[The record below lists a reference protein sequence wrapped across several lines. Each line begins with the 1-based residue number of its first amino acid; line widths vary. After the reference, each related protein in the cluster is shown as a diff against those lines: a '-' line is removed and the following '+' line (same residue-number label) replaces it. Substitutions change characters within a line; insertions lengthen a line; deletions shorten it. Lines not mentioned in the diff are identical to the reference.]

1 MQISRRKFLRDA
13 GLIATTIGT
22 LSAESCSTQ
31 TRHKLSN
38 KHKPNII
45 YILADDL
52 GYGDLGCYGQK
63 RIKTPNLDKMA
74 AEGMRFTQHYAGSTV
89 CAPSRCALMTGK
101 HTGRCTVRGNVD
113 VLMKPEE
120 FTIAKILKGA
130 GYSTACIG
138 KWGIGHPPPP
148 DDPHTAGFDYFFGYL
163 SMWHAHNYYPD
174 FLWKNGKKVPLKN
187 AVMHP
192 EKHYKEN
199 QAPLVGLANK
209 KVDYTPDLFT
219 EAALQFIEEQNQP
232 AYPKARPSGR
242 PFFLFLSYTI
252 PHANNEAGQ
261 FGEHGMEVSDYGIYK
276 EKDWPEPEKGKAAM
290 ISRMDRDIG
299 RIFRKLKQLGIDQ
312 NTLVMFSSDNG
323 PHKEGGIDPDFFDS
337 NGPLKGMKRDLYEGG
352 IRVPMIARWP
362 GRIKAA
368 SEFNYVSAFWDML
381 PTFAELA
388 GAAVPKDID
397 GISMVSALLSRPQQK
412 HEYLYWEFHEGSSKQ
427 AVRIGDY
434 KAVRLAPSKP
444 IELYD
449 LKSDVGEEKNIA
461 DQHPQIVAKV
471 KEILSKVRTDED
483 IWPLQDKAGRIP
495 F

>member
-13 GLIATTIGT
+13 GLIAASLGT

-31 TRHKLSN
+31 ARHKLGN

-63 RIKTPNLDKMA
+63 RIKTPNLDTMA

-120 FTIAKILKGA
+120 VTIGKIFKGA

-148 DDPHTAGFDYFFGYL
+148 SDPHNNGFDYFFGYL

-187 AVMHP
+187 VVMHP

-199 QAPLVGLANK
+199 QAPLVGLASTK
-209 KVDYTPDLFT
+209 IDYSHDLFT
-219 EAALQFIEEQNQP
+219 EATLELIEKQNQ
-232 AYPKARPSGR
+232 

-261 FGEHGMEVSDYGIYK
+261 FGEHGMEVPNYGAYK
-276 EKDWPEPEKGKAAM
+276 EQNWPEPEKGKAAM

-299 RIFRKLKQLGIDQ
+299 RIFRKLKQLRIDQ

-323 PHKEGGIDPDFFDS
+323 PHKEGGISPDFFDS
-337 NGPLKGMKRDLYEGG
+337 NGPLKGIKRDLYEGG
-352 IRVPMIARWP
+352 IRVPMITRWP
-362 GRIKAA
+362 GQIKAG
-368 SEFNYVSAFWDML
+368 SECDHVSAFWDIL

-388 GAAVPKDID
+388 GASIPKDID
-397 GISMVSALLSRPQQK
+397 GISIVPALLSKPQKK
-412 HEYLYWEFHEGSSKQ
+412 HKYLYWEFHEGSTKQ

-444 IELYD
+444 VELYD
-449 LKSDVGEEKNIA
+449 LKSDIGEEKNLA
-461 DQHPQIVAKV
+461 DKHPRIVAKV
-471 KEILSKVRTDED
+471 KEILSNVRTDKD
-483 IWPLQDKAGRIP
+483 IWPLQDKADTIP